1 LFLYHSEF
9 EKIRWI
15 AGAISCGVASA
26 VMLLTGTVHPPG
38 GASAVLAATSPEVT
52 QMGWYFVGLVLWGS
66 TLMLFV
72 GLAVNNVQRRFPV
85 YWWTPAEVGRDMRR
99 KKGDEEGGGDEQGSS
114 GNEDE
119 KKEQG
124 PEDGKEGSRAISISA
139 HGVTLPEVFAL
150 NREEAEVLERLRV
163 RLRKEGDSARSSAD
177 MTMVSSRGIGGDSD
191 ASVGHP

>member
-1 LFLYHSEF
+1 
-9 EKIRWI
+9 
-15 AGAISCGVASA
+15 
-26 VMLLTGTVHPPG
+26 
-38 GASAVLAATSPEVT
+38 
-52 QMGWYFVGLVLWGS
+52 MGWYFVGLVLWGS

-124 PEDGKEGSRAISISA
+124 SEDEKEGSRAISISA

-150 NREEAEVLERLRV
+150 NREEAEVLERLRD